1 MRLERAVTSAD
12 PEEAVASRARRFL
25 ESRGYRPDGDGFRRG
40 SLWGSWFSVTPRKWG
55 AHATVLGEGDGR
67 YGIKIDVSVSGR
79 VAMLSELKFWNE
91 ELAAIAAAIEGTAAP
106 VDGLSNTDAV
116 VQRSNWRTI
125 NLAAAYSGV
134 FGLVCGA
141 IQVLADPMATMLP
154 EWFVGVGIV
163 AGGVL
168 ALLQRRVEDGRRA
181 AGKPP
186 PPGSH

>member
-12 PEEAVASRARRFL
+12 AQEAIAERARQFL

-55 AHATVLGEGDGR
+55 ARATVLRTGDGN

-106 VDGLSNTDAV
+106 GDGLGNTEAV

-134 FGLVCGA
+134 LGLVFGA
-141 IQVLADPMATMLP
+141 IQVLADPMATTLP
-154 EWFVGVGIV
+154 EWFVGVGIA
-163 AGGVL
+163 AGGAL
-168 ALLQRRVEDGRRA
+168 ALLQRRVEDRRRG

-186 PPGSH
+186 AGSQ